1 MMKDLLKKKNAQPS
15 KEDAPGMPI
24 PRNGILLLAIGF
36 GVMVLGFIL
45 MIGGGSDDPNRF
57 SYAMFDFRR
66 TVLSPLV
73 ILAGVVTVIVGIM
86 RKPKQ

>member
-1 MMKDLLKKKNAQPS
+1 MKDWLKKKTAPS
-15 KEDAPGMPI
+15 SQEDVPGMPI
-24 PRNGILLLAIGF
+24 PRKGILLLAIGF

-73 ILAGVVTVIVGIM
+73 ILAGVATVIVGIM

>member
-1 MMKDLLKKKNAQPS
+1 MKNLLKEKNSQS
-15 KEDAPGMPI
+15 SQEDAPGMPI
-24 PRNGILLLAIGF
+24 PRKGILLLAIGF

-45 MIGGGSDDPNRF
+45 MIGGGSDAPDHF
-57 SYAMFDFRR
+57 SYAMFDCRR

>member
-1 MMKDLLKKKNAQPS
+1 MKDWLKKKKKNPS
-15 KEDAPGMPI
+15 SQEDVPGMPV
-24 PRNGILLLAIGF
+24 PRTGIRLLAIGF
-36 GVMVLGFIL
+36 GVMVLGFIWML
-45 MIGGGSDDPNRF
+45 GGGSDDPNRF

>member
-1 MMKDLLKKKNAQPS
+1 MMKDLLNKKKAPS
-15 KEDAPGMPI
+15 SQEDVPGMPVS
-24 PRNGILLLAIGF
+24 RKGILLLAVGF
-36 GVMVLGFIL
+36 GVMALGFVL

-57 SYAMFDFRR
+57 NEAMFDFRR

-86 RKPKQ
+86 RKPKA

>member
-1 MMKDLLKKKNAQPS
+1 MMKNLLKQKNSQS
-15 KEDAPGMPI
+15 SQEDAPGMPI
-24 PRNGILLLAIGF
+24 PRKGILLLAIGF

-45 MIGGGSDDPNRF
+45 MIGGGSDDPDHF

-73 ILAGVVTVIVGIM
+73 ILAGVVTVIVGIL
-86 RKPKQ
+86 RNPKE

>member
-1 MMKDLLKKKNAQPS
+1 MMKNWLKKKTPS
-15 KEDAPGMPI
+15 LQEDDPGMPI
-24 PRNGILLLAIGF
+24 PRKGIVLLAIGF
-36 GVMVLGFIL
+36 GVMVLGFVL
-45 MIGGGSDDPNRF
+45 MMGGGSDDPNRF
-57 SYAMFDFRR
+57 SYAMFDFQR

>member
-1 MMKDLLKKKNAQPS
+1 MKDLLKEKNSQS
-15 KEDAPGMPI
+15 SQEDAPGMPI
-24 PRNGILLLAIGF
+24 PRKGILLLAIGF

-45 MIGGGSDDPNRF
+45 MIGGGSDDPNHF